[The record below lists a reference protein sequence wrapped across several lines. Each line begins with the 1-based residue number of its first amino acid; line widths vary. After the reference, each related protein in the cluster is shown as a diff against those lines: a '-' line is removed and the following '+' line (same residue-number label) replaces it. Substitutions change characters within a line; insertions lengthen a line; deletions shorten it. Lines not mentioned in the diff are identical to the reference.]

1 MPRIGIDLG
10 TTNTLAALVYDDGP
24 HVIPRG
30 AGESVPS
37 VVQYPEGD
45 EGDEVVVGR
54 LAGNE
59 TERVVR
65 SVKRLMGRTYS
76 EAMSEGAPKYFRDS
90 VSLARL
96 GGNDLALELSGDS
109 GSTRR
114 LWPHEVSARI
124 LAHVRRQAES
134 ALQAKVDSA
143 VITVPAYFR
152 DPHRSATLDA
162 ARAAGLEVAGGDL
175 LDEPSAAALAF
186 APVVGL
192 GAGEPV
198 LVVDWG
204 GGTFDVT
211 VQSHDGHQGWLQRA
225 IDGDLVLGG
234 DDLEQDL
241 LEHVATTFPFLHEV
255 MHDET
260 AYWPLREAARQ
271 TKEALSERLE
281 AAFTCT
287 VFHPETGRP
296 LAAALTVTRAAFE
309 ARIEARLRRVVE
321 VVERCLSKPDVDRS
335 SILKVLLVG
344 GSSRIPAFRSRV
356 QALLPK
362 ARLHDDVDP
371 MEAVALGAAIYA
383 NDRPEIGRICPYG
396 YAFVDEE
403 GGVHDVIPPESPI
416 PTPEY
421 GHFGFRFET
430 RYAAQTVYRVTLRAY
445 TEASA
450 RRSFHERQRLF
461 ARGMPPSPAGTG
473 IDAEIWLDEHK
484 KPQVACY
491 VQGDMEPRRME
502 GREEGPEELFMRLSS
517 LGLEAEAKIEANQ
530 AAGGELIDSL
540 RGALGL
546 GTAATESRDR
556 AQAEGAV
563 QLLQDNLE
571 QLDAKRAAGQ
581 EDHLSIDEKAQRRA
595 MEWVPIFENEI
606 LPKFWDLLS
615 ADQRAGAIERLRAV
629 RVMAQTGAPANSIL
643 SSLDE
648 VKEQLFATEGGPLVR
663 AWYGSYLLGMP
674 DRIASDLRTRALRC
688 RAVWTGDPSE
698 RRAALAAL
706 HETLAESDAALKR
719 YRATSSV
726 VDASPDLVIPAQGAG
741 RGD

>member
-1 MPRIGIDLG
+1 
-10 TTNTLAALVYDDGP
+10 
-24 HVIPRG
+24 
-30 AGESVPS
+30 
-37 VVQYPEGD
+37 
-45 EGDEVVVGR
+45 
-54 LAGNE
+54 
-59 TERVVR
+59 
-65 SVKRLMGRTYS
+65 
-76 EAMSEGAPKYFRDS
+76 
-90 VSLARL
+90 
-96 GGNDLALELSGDS
+96 
-109 GSTRR
+109 
-114 LWPHEVSARI
+114 
-124 LAHVRRQAES
+124 
-134 ALQAKVDSA
+134 
-143 VITVPAYFR
+143 
-152 DPHRSATLDA
+152 
-162 ARAAGLEVAGGDL
+162 
-175 LDEPSAAALAF
+175 
-186 APVVGL
+186 
-192 GAGEPV
+192 
-198 LVVDWG
+198 
-204 GGTFDVT
+204 
-211 VQSHDGHQGWLQRA
+211 
-225 IDGDLVLGG
+225 
-234 DDLEQDL
+234 
-241 LEHVATTFPFLHEV
+241 
-255 MHDET
+255 
-260 AYWPLREAARQ
+260 
-271 TKEALSERLE
+271 
-281 AAFTCT
+281 
-287 VFHPETGRP
+287 
-296 LAAALTVTRAAFE
+296 
-309 ARIEARLRRVVE
+309 
-321 VVERCLSKPDVDRS
+321 
-335 SILKVLLVG
+335 
-344 GSSRIPAFRSRV
+344 
-356 QALLPK
+356 
-362 ARLHDDVDP
+362 

>member
-30 AGESVPS
+30 AGLSVPS
-37 VVQYPEGD
+37 VVRFPEGD
-45 EGDEVVVGR
+45 DDVVVGR
-54 LAGNE
+54 LAANE
-59 TERVVR
+59 IERVVR

-76 EAMSEGAPKYFRDS
+76 EAVSEGAPKYFRDS

-96 GGNDLALELSGDS
+96 GGNDLALELRGES
-109 GSTRR
+109 GSARR

-124 LAHVRRQAES
+124 LSHVRRQAET
-134 ALQAKVDSA
+134 ALRAPIDSA

-192 GAGEPV
+192 GPGEPV

-211 VQSHDGHQGWLQRA
+211 VQSHDGHEGWLQRA

-241 LEHVATTFPFLHEV
+241 LEHVAVTFPFLLEV
-255 MHDET
+255 MHDEA

-271 TKEALSERLE
+271 TKEALSERLD

-296 LAAALTVTRAAFE
+296 LAAALTVTRAVFE
-309 ARIEARLRRVVE
+309 TCIEARLRRVVE
-321 VVERCLSKPDVDRS
+321 VVESCLSKPDVDRS
-335 SILKVLLVG
+335 SIRKVLLVG

-383 NDRPEIGRICPYG
+383 NERPEIGRICPYG
-396 YAFVDEE
+396 YAFIDDE

-445 TEASA
+445 TEAST

-491 VQGDMEPRRME
+491 VQGDTEPRRME

-530 AAGGELIDSL
+530 AGGGELIDSL

-546 GTAATESRDR
+546 GTAATESKDR

-571 QLDAKRAAGQ
+571 QLDAKMAAGQ
-581 EDHLSIDEKAQRRA
+581 EEHLSIDEKAQRRA

-615 ADQRAGAIERLRAV
+615 ADERAEAIERLRAV

-648 VKEQLFATEGGPLVR
+648 VKEQLFATEGGPLIR

-674 DRIASDLRTRALRC
+674 DRIGSDLRTRALRC

>member
-1 MPRIGIDLG
+1 M
-10 TTNTLAALVYDDGP
+10 
-24 HVIPRG
+24 
-30 AGESVPS
+30 
-37 VVQYPEGD
+37 
-45 EGDEVVVGR
+45 
-54 LAGNE
+54 
-59 TERVVR
+59 
-65 SVKRLMGRTYS
+65 
-76 EAMSEGAPKYFRDS
+76 
-90 VSLARL
+90 
-96 GGNDLALELSGDS
+96 
-109 GSTRR
+109 
-114 LWPHEVSARI
+114 
-124 LAHVRRQAES
+124 
-134 ALQAKVDSA
+134 
-143 VITVPAYFR
+143 
-152 DPHRSATLDA
+152 
-162 ARAAGLEVAGGDL
+162 
-175 LDEPSAAALAF
+175 
-186 APVVGL
+186 
-192 GAGEPV
+192 
-198 LVVDWG
+198 DWG

-211 VQSHDGHQGWLQRA
+211 VQSHDGHEGWLQRA

-241 LEHVATTFPFLHEV
+241 LEHVAVTFPFLHGV
-255 MHDET
+255 MHDEA

-271 TKEALSERLE
+271 TKEALSERLD

-309 ARIEARLRRVVE
+309 ECIDARLRRVVE

-335 SILKVLLVG
+335 SIRKVLLVG

-383 NDRPEIGRICPYG
+383 NERPEIGRICPYG
-396 YAFVDEE
+396 YAFVDDE

-445 TEASA
+445 TEASTH
-450 RRSFHERQRLF
+450 RSFHERQRLF

-473 IDAEIWLDEHK
+473 IEAEIWLDEHK

-491 VQGDMEPRRME
+491 VQGATEPRRME

-530 AAGGELIDSL
+530 AGGGELIDSL

-546 GTAATESRDR
+546 GTAATESKDR
-556 AQAEGAV
+556 EQAEDAV

-571 QLDAKRAAGQ
+571 QLDAKMAAGQ
-581 EDHLSIDEKAQRRA
+581 EEHLSIDEKAQRRA

-615 ADQRAGAIERLRAV
+615 ADERAQAIERLRAV
-629 RVMAQTGAPANSIL
+629 RVMAQTGAPASAIL
-643 SSLDE
+643 SALDE
-648 VKEQLFATEGGPLVR
+648 VKEQLFATEGGPLIR

-741 RGD
+741 RGH